1 MLQTIR
7 RRAIGQGPSLLL
19 ALALIGGLTTG
30 CDTGGSYRTAAEQSP
45 SLERAANDSVARFR
59 ETEPAMKPYFDTAA
73 GYAVFPEVAKGG
85 LIVGGARG
93 DGVLFEGGRATHY
106 VTLTA
111 GSIGAQIGG
120 QVFSEIIFFET
131 QRELETFKSGNFEF
145 DAAASAVAAR
155 AGGTAAA
162 AYTKGVAV
170 FVSGERGLMAEAS
183 VGGQQFDVR
192 TISP

>member
-1 MLQTIR
+1 MPR
-7 RRAIGQGPSLLL
+7 SDRF
-19 ALALIGGLTTG
+19 GLTVALSLVIGCTILPG
-30 CDTGGSYRTAAEQSP
+30 CDTGGSYRTTAQRST
-45 SLERAANDSVARFR
+45 SLEQAASDAVARFR
-59 ETEPAMKPYFDTAA
+59 ETEPAMKPYFESAA

-85 LIVGGARG
+85 LILGGARG

-120 QVFSEIIFFET
+120 QVFREIIFFET
-131 QRELETFKSGNFEF
+131 QAELDTFKSGNFEF

-192 TISP
+192 SITP

>member
-1 MLQTIR
+1 MNRLAAT
-7 RRAIGQGPSLLL
+7 APLALAALL
-19 ALALIGGLTTG
+19 ALPLTG
-30 CDTGGSYRTAAEQSP
+30 CDSGGSYRTTAQSSPTLESAAS
-45 SLERAANDSVARFR
+45 ASVARFR
-59 ETEPAMKPYFDTAA
+59 ELDPGLKPYFDTAA

-93 DGVLFEGGRATHY
+93 DGVLFENGTPTHY

-120 QVFSEIIFFET
+120 QVFSEIVFFET
-131 QRELETFKSGNFEF
+131 ASELERFKAGNFEF
-145 DAAASAVAAR
+145 DAGASAVAAR
-155 AGGTAAA
+155 AGATAAA
-162 AYTKGVAV
+162 AYVKGVAV

-192 TISP
+192 AIAR